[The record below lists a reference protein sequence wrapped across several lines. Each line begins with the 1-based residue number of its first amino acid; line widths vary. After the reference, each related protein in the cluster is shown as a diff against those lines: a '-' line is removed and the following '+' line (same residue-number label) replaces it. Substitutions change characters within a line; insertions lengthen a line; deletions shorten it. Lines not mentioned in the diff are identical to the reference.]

1 MYSYEYPRA
10 MLTVDT
16 AVFQQVYGQVQVLLV
31 QRGVNP
37 FKGHWALPGGVIEM
51 EETLQ
56 ESAARE
62 LKEETG
68 LEIRGLEQL
77 RTYGD
82 PQRDPRG
89 RVVTVAFT
97 VLLDQGSEN
106 QPRSGSDARDARWF
120 PVTDLPELAFDHQQ
134 ILQDAYDHI
143 KERLE

>member
-10 MLTVDT
+10 MLTVDM
-16 AVFQQVYGQVQVLLV
+16 AIFQQIYGQVQVLLV
-31 QRGVNP
+31 KRGVNP

-77 RTYGD
+77 HTYGD

-97 VLLDQGSEN
+97 VLLDQGSEHR
-106 QPRSGSDARDARWF
+106 PRSGSDARDARWF
-120 PVTDLPELAFDHQQ
+120 PITDLPELAFDHQQ
-134 ILQDAYDHI
+134 ILQDAYEHI
-143 KERLE
+143 KGRLE